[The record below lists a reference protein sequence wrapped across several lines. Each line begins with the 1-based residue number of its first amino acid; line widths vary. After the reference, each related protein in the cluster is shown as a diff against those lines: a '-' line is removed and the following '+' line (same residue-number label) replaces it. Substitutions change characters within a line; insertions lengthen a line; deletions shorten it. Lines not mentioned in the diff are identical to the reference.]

1 MRNYN
6 MLNTN
11 RTNPGNQQNNPGTN
25 QGNNQGNNPSRAGK
39 LRRRLNFKRIGIVAG
54 VMVLAI
60 IVGYAV
66 GDRPDTAGGRVAAAA
81 GRVNEQVHDTRQDF
95 QEIQALALEAQAPA
109 AVIQEPTSGGGTQVQ
124 TDPRQQPAPDSG
136 TVPGAP
142 AGEQVAGGIISAVTD
157 GQAEGNQGDDRA
169 APPATLTFNEKA
181 REIQGDAPLTVHQEA
196 AQRLVDSWQPQYEAA
211 IEEHNSLMLRISE
224 TRGLWQEY
232 RAEQTR
238 LVSEMQN
245 PQLRDSMF
253 HDLQSDVAAFQEWD
267 RNAEEVEI
275 KSSAA
280 MTKLHDMD
288 RLIQFQRNRAD
299 FRAVIGEQSIGMSLQ
314 VTLLL
319 ESLDT
324 FESRTNALS
333 AAISAG

>member
-1 MRNYN
+1 M
-6 MLNTN
+6 
-11 RTNPGNQQNNPGTN
+11 
-25 QGNNQGNNPSRAGK
+25 
-39 LRRRLNFKRIGIVAG
+39 
-54 VMVLAI
+54 
-60 IVGYAV
+60 
-66 GDRPDTAGGRVAAAA
+66 
-81 GRVNEQVHDTRQDF
+81 
-95 QEIQALALEAQAPA
+95 ALEAQAPST
-109 AVIQEPTSGGGTQVQ
+109 VIQEPTSGGGTQVQ
-124 TDPRQQPAPDSG
+124 ADSPQQPASG

-142 AGEQVAGGIISAVTD
+142 AGEQGVGGIIGAVTD
-157 GQAEGNQGDDRA
+157 SQAEVDQGNDRA

-181 REIQGDAPLTVHQEA
+181 REIQGDVPLTVHQEA

-211 IEEHNSLMLRISE
+211 IEEHNSLILRISE

-245 PQLRDSMF
+245 PELRNRMF
-253 HDLQSDVAAFQEWD
+253 QDLQSDVAAFEEWNQ
-267 RNAEEVEI
+267 NAEEVEI

-324 FESRTNALS
+324 FENRTNALS

>member
-6 MLNTN
+6 MLNHN
-11 RTNPGNQQNNPGTN
+11 RTNPGGQNSPGTN
-25 QGNNQGNNPSRAGK
+25 QSNPPSRAGK
-39 LRRRLNFKRIGIVAG
+39 LRRHLNFKRMGIVAG
-54 VMVLAI
+54 VMLLAI
-60 IVGYAV
+60 IVGYALS
-66 GDRPDTAGGRVAAAA
+66 DRPDTAGGRVAASA
-81 GRVNEQVHDTRQDF
+81 GRVNEQVHDPRQDF
-95 QEIQALALEAQAPA
+95 QEIQILALEAQAPA
-109 AVIQEPTSGGGTQVQ
+109 AVVQEPTSGGGTQVQ
-124 TDPRQQPAPDSG
+124 TDPRQQPDPASG

-142 AGEQVAGGIISAVTD
+142 AGEQVAASIIGAVTD
-157 GQAEGNQGDDRA
+157 GQAEGNQGADRT

-181 REIQGDAPLTVHQEA
+181 REIQGDAPLTAHQEA

-211 IEEHNSLMLRISE
+211 IEEHNSLILRISE

-245 PQLRDSMF
+245 PELRNRMF
-253 HDLQSDVAAFQEWD
+253 QDLQSDVAAFEEWNQ
-267 RNAEEVEI
+267 NAEEVEI

>member
-1 MRNYN
+1 MRNHN
-6 MLNTN
+6 MLDPN
-11 RTNPGNQQNNPGTN
+11 RTNQS
-25 QGNNQGNNPSRAGK
+25 NNQGNSQSKTPKAS
-39 LRRRLNFKRIGIVAG
+39 RRLNFKSIGIVVGALL
-54 VMVLAI
+54 LAI
-60 IVGYAV
+60 IVGYTLSE
-66 GDRPDTAGGRVAAAA
+66 RPNSTGGRVAAAA
-81 GRVNEQVHDTRQDF
+81 GRVNEQVNDTRHDF

-109 AVIQEPTSGGGTQVQ
+109 AVMQEPTSGGGTRVQ
-124 TDPRQQPAPDSG
+124 TDPRQQSAPASDA
-136 TVPGAP
+136 VPGAP
-142 AGEQVAGGIISAVTD
+142 AGEQGAGSIIGIVTD
-157 GQAEGNQGDDRA
+157 GETEGDQGDDRA
-169 APPATLTFNEKA
+169 APAATLTFNEKA

-196 AQRLVDSWQPQYEAA
+196 AQRLVDSWQPQYQAA
-211 IEEHNSLMLRISE
+211 IQEHNSLMLRISE

-232 RAEQTR
+232 REEQTR
-238 LVSEMQN
+238 LVSEMHN
-245 PQLRDSMF
+245 PELRNSMSQ
-253 HDLQSDVAAFQEWD
+253 DLQSDVAAFQEWD

-319 ESLDT
+319 NSLDT
-324 FESRTNALS
+324 FENRTNALS